1 MSHRSNHHGSL
12 FQSGRERAGAFPTQI
27 HSASGG
33 PPPKNAMDLV
43 VCQTLTKKDEYRRH
57 LPHSLSEKT
66 TLAAGTIPFGQQAPR
81 SSWHLSSA
89 KTPMRL
95 ATAVAV
101 WIINNRRRRK
111 HVVSCNLTASTTGL
125 TIRTTHCQGPKVY
138 QSHQPE
144 SKVKLHICRHL
155 PPFA

>member
-1 MSHRSNHHGSL
+1 LTWVSHRSNHHGSL

-66 TLAAGTIPFGQQAPR
+66 TLAAGTFPLDNKIPALAGTCPAQNTNETSYR
-81 SSWHLSSA
+81 SSSLDYQQSPPTKKTSSA
-89 KTPMRL
+89 ATPQPRQPVCPH
-95 ATAVAV
+95 AQHTAKDQRSIGVPPA
-101 WIINNRRRRK
+101 R
-111 HVVSCNLTASTTGL
+111 G
-125 TIRTTHCQGPKVY
+125 
-138 QSHQPE
+138 QSETPY
-144 SKVKLHICRHL
+144 R
-155 PPFA
+155 